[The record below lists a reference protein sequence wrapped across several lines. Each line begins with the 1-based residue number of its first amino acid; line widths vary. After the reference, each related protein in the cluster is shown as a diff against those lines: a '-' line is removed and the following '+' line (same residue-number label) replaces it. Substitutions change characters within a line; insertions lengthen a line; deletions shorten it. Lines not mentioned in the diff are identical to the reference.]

1 MKRYLFILIL
11 FFLLKEISAAQN
23 SPVHV
28 PLVDNAPKLD
38 GNLDDIGWQKAA
50 KITTFKQREPREGE
64 PISEKTAVYI
74 CRTATALYFG
84 FRCSEQD
91 PAKIT
96 AKELAR
102 DVSLGHDDRVQI
114 ILDTFKNQKS
124 AYWFQI
130 GPRGSIGDAL
140 VSENGATFNKD
151 WDGLWDGRA
160 KIHETGWDAEVE
172 IPFNTL
178 SFNASLDRWGLK
190 LIRHIRRKNEQGYWP
205 VANLNTYKFQVSDA
219 GTISGMA
226 AVSQGLG
233 LDIRPYGLGGMDR
246 SPAQSN
252 DWIRDAGID
261 VFYQVTS
268 NLKSAITI
276 NTDFAQTEVDNR
288 QINLTR
294 FPLHYPEKRD
304 FFLDGANYFNFGIS
318 AERDN
323 PYSKRL
329 IPFFSR
335 RIGLDINGN
344 PLPIQG
350 GAKLTGQSGRYHIGL
365 LHISDERT
373 ENRRQFSVARVSR
386 DLGRQSSVGMI
397 WTRGNATGPDENTLF
412 GMDFKLATSSFKG
425 NKNLSLLMFGLHSI
439 TENILSENNAFGCEI
454 VYPNDMSF
462 RLGFHQI
469 DEHFVS
475 GLGFVPRRGIRETY
489 FTYSLGPRLQSHPY
503 GLLQIL
509 FETNMNYI
517 TDMDNQLL
525 TRILEFTPLKLR
537 FLSDDQLSFNM
548 SAEYERLIKDFN
560 ILKDEYIIPQNI
572 YTFNNYW
579 FDLTSAQHR
588 NIWASTIYRWG
599 DFYNG
604 QRRDW
609 NIALGYKIAVP
620 FFLGLE
626 WEQSDL
632 EFPGNDYTVQ
642 VYRLNGNVL
651 FSPRIT
657 LDNFIQYDNISENI
671 GWQSRFRWIL
681 KPGNEIFLVWNSIF
695 SDPLERFVTENS
707 SSRLKFVYNYRF

>member
-1 MKRYLFILIL
+1 MKRHLLTLIL
-11 FFLLKEISAAQN
+11 VFFVRILTAQN

-28 PLVDNAPKLD
+28 PLVVIAPKLD
-38 GNLDDIGWQKAA
+38 GNLDDVSWQKAT
-50 KITTFKQREPREGE
+50 KITAFQQREPREGE
-64 PISEKTAVYI
+64 PISEETTAYI

-84 FRCSEQD
+84 FRCQEKD
-91 PAKIT
+91 PEKIT

-102 DVSLGHDDRVQI
+102 DVSLGNDDRVQI
-114 ILDTFKNQKS
+114 ILDTFKNQKTG
-124 AYWFQI
+124 YWFQI

-160 KIHETGWDAEVE
+160 KIHETGWNAEIE

-178 SFNASLDRWGLK
+178 SFDATLDNWGLK

-226 AVSQGLG
+226 NASQGLG

-335 RIGLDINGN
+335 RIGLDGNGN

-350 GAKLTGQSGRYHIGL
+350 GAKLTGKSGRYNIGI
-365 LHISDERT
+365 LHISDKKT
-373 ENRRQFSVARVSR
+373 ENPRHFSVARVSR
-386 DLGRQSSVGMI
+386 DLGRQSSIGMI
-397 WTRGNATGPDENTLF
+397 CTRGNAAGPEENMLF
-412 GMDFKLATSSFKG
+412 GVDLKLATFSFKG
-425 NKNLSLLMFGLHSI
+425 NKNLALLMFGLHSQ
-439 TENILSENNAFGCEI
+439 TQNISSENNAFGWEI

-469 DEHFVS
+469 DKNFVS
-475 GLGFVPRRGIRETY
+475 GLGFVPRNDIRETY
-489 FTYSLGPRLQSHPY
+489 FTYSLGPRLKSQPY

-509 FETNMNYI
+509 FETNMDYI

-525 TRILEFTPLKLR
+525 TRILEFTPIKLR
-537 FLSDDQLSFNM
+537 FLSDDQISFNM
-548 SAEYERLIKDFN
+548 SSEYERLMNGFN
-560 ILKDEYIIPQNI
+560 ILKDGYIIPKGI
-572 YTFNNYW
+572 YRFNNYW

-588 NIWASTIYRWG
+588 NFWASTIYRWG

-632 EFPGNDYTVQ
+632 NFPDINYTVQ
-642 VYRLNGNVL
+642 VYRLNGNIL
-651 FSPRIT
+651 FNPRIT
-657 LDNFIQYDNISENI
+657 LDTFIQYDNISENI

-681 KPGNEIFLVWNSIF
+681 KPGNEIFMVWNSIWN
-695 SDPLERFVTENS
+695 DPLERFVTKNS
-707 SSRLKFVYNYRF
+707 SSRLKVVYNYRF

>member
-1 MKRYLFILIL
+1 MKHYLFILIL
-11 FFLLKEISAAQN
+11 VLLAGVLTAQT

-28 PLVDNAPKLD
+28 PLVNKAPKLD
-38 GNLDDIGWQKAA
+38 GNLNDVSWQKAA
-50 KITTFKQREPREGE
+50 QITTFKQREPREGD
-64 PISEKTAVYI
+64 PISEKTAVYM
-74 CRTATALYFG
+74 CRTAEALYFG
-84 FRCSEQD
+84 FRCTEQD
-91 PAKIT
+91 PGKIT

-160 KIHETGWDAEVE
+160 RIHETGWDAEVE

-178 SFNASLDRWGLK
+178 SFNATLDQWGLK

-205 VANLNTYKFQVSDA
+205 VANLNTYKFQISDA

-226 AVSQGLG
+226 GVSQGLG
-233 LDIRPYGLGGMDR
+233 LDIRPYGLGGLDR
-246 SPAQSN
+246 SPAQTN
-252 DWIRDAGID
+252 DWVRDAGVD
-261 VFYQVTS
+261 VFYQVTP

-365 LHISDERT
+365 LHISDEGT

-397 WTRGNATGPDENTLF
+397 WTQGNATGPNANTLF
-412 GMDFKLATSSFKG
+412 GVDLKLATSSFKG
-425 NKNLSLLMFGLHSI
+425 NKNLALLLFGLHSR
-439 TENILSENNAFGCEI
+439 TENISSENNAFGWEI

-475 GLGFVPRRGIRETY
+475 GLGFVPRHGIRETY
-489 FTYSLGPRLQSHPY
+489 FTYSLGPRLNSHPY

-517 TDMDNQLL
+517 TDMNNQLL
-525 TRILEFTPLKLR
+525 TRILEFTPIKLR
-537 FLSDDQLSFNM
+537 FLSDDQISFNL
-548 SAEYERLIKDFN
+548 STEYERLVKDFN
-560 ILKDEYIIPQNI
+560 ILKDEYIIPQDI
-572 YTFNNYW
+572 YRFNNYW
-579 FDLTSAQHR
+579 VDLTSAQHR
-588 NIWASTIYRWG
+588 NVWASTIFRWG

-632 EFPGNDYTVQ
+632 EFAGQDYTIQ
-642 VYRLNGNVL
+642 VYRLNGNIL
-651 FSPRIT
+651 YSPRIT
-657 LDNFIQYDNISENI
+657 LDNFIQYDNKSKNI

-695 SDPLERFVTENS
+695 NDPLERFVTKNS